1 MTAMPTTL
9 NCHRAAVLL
18 LHDGDTFTARL
29 SISPNLYHEGRLR
42 LAGINAPELATDA
55 GKLAAAWAQ
64 SWLAGAPWPISQALT
79 FAATRADWPLVV
91 QVTGVEN
98 YGRLLVLVW
107 RTVDGRCLNED
118 ILAAGHAVPYSVK
131 LALP

>member
-1 MTAMPTTL
+1 MPTTL
-9 NCHRAAVLL
+9 NAYRASVLL
-18 LHDGDTFTARL
+18 LHDGDTFTGRL
-29 SISPNLYHEGRLR
+29 QILPNLYHEGRLR

-55 GKLAAAWAQ
+55 GKLAAAFAQ

-91 QVTGVEN
+91 QVGNQPDN
-98 YGRLLVLVW
+98 YGRLISTVW
-107 RTVDGRCLNED
+107 RVSDGRCLNDD

-131 LALP
+131 LAML